1 MLLQKQLPKPNLDDK
16 TFARLVEEAV
26 KLIPRH
32 CPGWTDHNL
41 SDPGITLI
49 DLFGWLT
56 EISLYRLNLIT
67 DRHRKKYLK
76 LLGFMPAPN
85 VPARVDLTIDSG
97 GVTVEL
103 TEGAQVTAVIS
114 GRNIHF
120 ELSEGISVVP
130 VKLVKVIVDELTGG
144 VYDRTI
150 MNEQADL
157 FYAPFGLDVKKDCA
171 FYLALD
177 SPSDTLSFMCY
188 LYENDLMSPGCHGN
202 ELDYVFR
209 NSRLRWEIST
219 SGGNW
224 KAISPDNDATQGFKK
239 SGRLVFKDI
248 SGWTSGKIY
257 VSDETCYWLRC
268 VVEESFMEYPPR
280 IEAIRL
286 NTVTAIQWHTV
297 RNGEKWTGNGMP
309 EQTYKLACFPVLDQT
324 VELLIDGIKWHETD
338 DFDGSSPEHNHFIL
352 NGRDGEIR
360 FGDGITGK
368 IPPAGSSVEVIH
380 YKTCLGA
387 SGNVT
392 AGCSWNTSVMNG
404 LKIKNLKPATGG
416 REAESIDDAVYRFIK
431 DMKIPYTAVTSAD
444 FEYIAVNTPGLRVA
458 KAKAVPDYHPESGY
472 KRGLVTVVVIP
483 FTPLEFFE
491 RPPYPSEGFRQA
503 ICKHLDKHRLIC
515 TEIYVS
521 KPLYVKVSVS
531 LTIVLSEGFQEEAVI
546 YSVTEGLNRFL
557 HPVKG
562 GAEKDGWP
570 IGRNVY
576 RSEIYELVENIDCVK
591 CAGKLFLSGDMGAA
605 TDGEGNLMLPSEIA
619 TVYSGRHSITVL
631 GEVESCSRRKENAKD
646 YL

>member
-1 MLLQKQLPKPNLDDK
+1 MLQKQLPKPNLDDK
-16 TFARLVEEAV
+16 TFDQLVEDAV

-49 DLFGWLT
+49 DLFSWLT

-67 DRHRKKYLK
+67 DRHKKKYLK
-76 LLGFMPAPN
+76 LLGFMPAPT

-97 GVTVEL
+97 GVIAEL
-103 TEGAQVTAVIS
+103 KEGAQVAVGIS
-114 GRNIHF
+114 GQNIHF

-130 VKLVKVIVDELTGG
+130 VKLLKVIVDELTGG
-144 VYDRTI
+144 VFERTI

-157 FYAPFGLDVKKDCA
+157 FYAPFGMDVKKDCVL
-171 FYLALD
+171 YLGFD
-177 SPSDTLSFMCY
+177 SPSETLSFMCY
-188 LYENDLMSPGCHGN
+188 LYEKDLIPPGSHGG
-202 ELDYVFR
+202 EPDYVFQ
-209 NSRLRWEIST
+209 NSLLRWEISAA
-219 SGGNW
+219 GGNW
-224 KAISPDNDATQGFKK
+224 KVLSPDTDATQGFKK
-239 SGRLVFKDI
+239 SGRFVFNGI
-248 SGWTSGKIY
+248 LGWTSEKIY
-257 VSDETCYWLRC
+257 VSDESCYWLRC

-280 IEAIRL
+280 IETIRL
-286 NTVTAIQWHTV
+286 NTVTAIQWHTAQDV
-297 RNGEKWTGNGMP
+297 EKWTGNGMP
-309 EQTYKLACFPVLDQT
+309 EQAYKLTCFPVLNQT

-338 DFDGSSPEHNHFIL
+338 DFDESSPEHNHFIL
-352 NGRDGEIR
+352 DGRDGEIR
-360 FGDGITGK
+360 FGDGMTGK
-368 IPPAGSSVEVIH
+368 IPPAGSSIEVIH

-392 AGCSWNTSVMNG
+392 ADCNWETSVMND
-404 LKIKNLKPATGG
+404 LKIKNPKPATGG
-416 REAESIDDAVYRFIK
+416 KESESINDAAYRFIK
-431 DMKIPYTAVTSAD
+431 DLKIPYTAVTSAD

-458 KAKAVPDYHPESGY
+458 KARAIPDYHPESGY
-472 KRGLVTVVVIP
+472 KRGLVTIVVIP

-503 ICKHLDKHRLIC
+503 ICKHLDKHRLMC

-521 KPLYVKVSVS
+521 KPLYVKVSVR

-562 GAEKDGWP
+562 GGGKDGWT

-576 RSEIYELVENIDCVK
+576 RSEIYELVENIEGVK

-631 GEVESCSRRKENAKD
+631 SEVESCSRRKENAKD
-646 YL
+646 NL